1 LEILIFYIL
10 ANILFCAFIL
20 LIIYSAYLA
29 IKKKKDI
36 KFWTRSF
43 LIAGIGCV
51 FFLGISL
58 MGGVSGIASD
68 VFKEQQSVSRAEIEE
83 FLEKDKTDVFVNKVS
98 DLLRYLPI
106 PLDCDF
112 AAASLLRNAKNQG
125 FRAGV
130 ADVQFSGIWW
140 GHMMVAFETK
150 DKGKIFVEPYTDEI
164 IEQGSTQLLIN
175 GEFYT
180 VNYRIFDND
189 LGRSYYV
196 TFKDYPYEIS
206 IFDDNRDGKIDDF
219 LRDHVIVSDNDNDIN
234 IHISPPISK
243 DDSARGSV
251 DVGDIFGIKLIPES
265 VNQLLKEAESI
276 TWQLTAVK

>member
-10 ANILFCAFIL
+10 ANILFCAFIS

-51 FFLGISL
+51 FCLGISL

-68 VFKEQQSVSRAEIEE
+68 VFKEQQSASRAEIEE

-98 DLLRYLPI
+98 DLLGYLPI

-125 FRAGV
+125 FRARV

-150 DKGKIFVEPYTDEI
+150 DKGKIFVESYTDEI

-175 GEFYT
+175 DEFYT

-189 LGRSYYV
+189 LGRSYHI
-196 TFKDYPYEIS
+196 TFEDYPYEVS
-206 IFDDNRDGKIDDF
+206 IFDDNRDGKIDNF
-219 LRDHVIVSDNDNDIN
+219 LRDHIIVSDKDDDIN
-234 IHISPPISK
+234 IHIGPPISK

-251 DVGDIFGIKLIPES
+251 DVRDIFGIKLTPES

-276 TWQLTAVK
+276 IWQLTVVK